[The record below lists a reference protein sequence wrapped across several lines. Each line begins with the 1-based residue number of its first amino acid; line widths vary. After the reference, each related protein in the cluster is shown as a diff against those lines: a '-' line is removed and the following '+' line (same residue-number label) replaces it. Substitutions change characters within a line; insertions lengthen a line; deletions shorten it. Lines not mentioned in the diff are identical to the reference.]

1 MTDYNWCHGP
11 ECHTRHTVDRVR
23 GVKGS
28 KVLRTRK
35 IKLNQWNSRG
45 AWSLFC
51 SQGCY
56 NDFFHKYVNEIVAIA
71 PRTECLETPIHQ
83 PTKEQNEYGWINW
96 EIKVDESR
104 QIDQDNPIN
113 RKVYMKT
120 LKKEYQRGGSKRQE
134 VLDKAVD
141 YIATGP
147 GLQADKHAFCI
158 NNLMMNET
166 EYLECLNKATNGG
179 LVAEALWN

>member
-1 MTDYNWCHGP
+1 MSDFNWCHGP
-11 ECHTRHTVDRVR
+11 ECHERHTVDRVR

-71 PRTECLETPIHQ
+71 PRPEALETPIKDPQ
-83 PTKEQNEYGWINW
+83 KVRPYEGAQWYNT
-96 EIKVDESR
+96 EITVDESR
-104 QIDQDNPIN
+104 QID
-113 RKVYMKT
+113 
-120 LKKEYQRGGSKRQE
+120 
-134 VLDKAVD
+134 
-141 YIATGP
+141 
-147 GLQADKHAFCI
+147 
-158 NNLMMNET
+158 
-166 EYLECLNKATNGG
+166 
-179 LVAEALWN
+179 